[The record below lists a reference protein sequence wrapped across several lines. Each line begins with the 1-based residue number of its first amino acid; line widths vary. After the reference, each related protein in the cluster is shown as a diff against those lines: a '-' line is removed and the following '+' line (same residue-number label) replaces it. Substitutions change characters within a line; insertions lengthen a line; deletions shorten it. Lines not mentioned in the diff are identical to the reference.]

1 MRSETTGT
9 IMSRV
14 TTSSSSV
21 DTPWLVGC
29 GRADVSGEPWRV
41 GMMGYGMRFQR
52 STGIQLRQRSRAFVL
67 VDRET
72 SRRLVF
78 VVADIGMFFR
88 NVRDAVLARLDPSSY
103 GEDNV
108 VLTATH
114 THAGVAGYS
123 GYRLYNMT
131 TDGFRP
137 RTFQAI
143 VDGVV
148 TSIERAAA
156 DLAPGRL

>member
-1 MRSETTGT
+1 
-9 IMSRV
+9 
-14 TTSSSSV
+14 
-21 DTPWLVGC
+21 
-29 GRADVSGEPWRV
+29 
-41 GMMGYGMRFQR
+41 MMGYGMRFQR

-67 VDRET
+67 VDRAT
-72 SRRLVF
+72 NRRLAY

-88 NVRDAVLARLDPSSY
+88 NVRDAVLARLDPTVY
-103 GEDNV
+103 DENNV

-148 TSIERAAA
+148 ASIERAEA
-156 DLAPGRL
+156 DLAPGRLWLRLSFVD